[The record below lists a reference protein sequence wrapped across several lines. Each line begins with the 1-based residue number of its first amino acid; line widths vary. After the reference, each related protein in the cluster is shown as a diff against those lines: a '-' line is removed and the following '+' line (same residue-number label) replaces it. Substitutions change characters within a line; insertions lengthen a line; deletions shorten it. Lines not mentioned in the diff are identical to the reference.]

1 MPVHADL
8 TGADL
13 HEPKGVAT
21 ANANEVYV
29 ANGTGSGAWQKITS
43 ASLDT
48 VSLKQRFLTAV
59 LPDVSTPSSVLIS
72 LPAAGKV
79 VGISYVLGGAITV
92 ANSNISVTRGSGASL
107 GAATLIP
114 YSSSAEGD
122 QFTFT
127 PSGNNNF
134 ASPPSYIKIESDG
147 GSTTAAPLYI
157 TVTFELP

>member
-1 MPVHADL
+1 MPVHSDL
-8 TGADL
+8 TGSDL
-13 HEPKGVAT
+13 HEPKGAAT

-29 ANGTGSGAWQKITS
+29 ANGSGSGVWKKITS
-43 ASLDT
+43 DSLDAA
-48 VSLKQRFLTAV
+48 SLKQRFLTAV
-59 LPDVSTPSSVLIS
+59 LPDVSEASFVLVSI
-72 LPAAGKV
+72 PIACKV

-92 ANSNISVTRGSGASL
+92 ANSNVSVTRGSGASL

-127 PSGNNNF
+127 PSANNNF
-134 ASPPSYIKIESDG
+134 ANPPSYIKIASDG

-157 TVTFELP
+157 TVTLELT